1 MDDPDDGIAEL
12 SFLSASPNRVVLL
25 DALAQG
31 PATPAELED
40 RLDIPRSTLQ
50 RNLSSLQEHGY
61 VAYQSTENRY
71 RVTTAGELARDALD
85 NAVSK
90 LTTATKISPFLDRFP
105 TELPLDEGT
114 LQACEVVQST
124 TENPYDPVAAVKSYV
139 KEAGGIRG
147 FFPTVN
153 PLYVEGMRKYDPGD
167 FQIEAIAPPRAYEAL
182 ETHHLDLLERITAS
196 ASVDLY
202 ESPAV
207 PSYAIAIAADTLL
220 LAAFDEHM
228 RTHSV
233 LQVPR
238 ETSLYEWGTDIY
250 QEIKSTATEFGE

>member
-12 SFLSASPNRVVLL
+12 SFLSASPNRAALL

-31 PATPAELED
+31 PAAPAELEE
-40 RLDIPRSTLQ
+40 RLDIPHSTLQ

-71 RVTTAGELARDALD
+71 RVTTAGELARDAID
-85 NAVSK
+85 DAVSE
-90 LTTATKISPFLDRFP
+90 LTTAKKLSPFLDRFP
-105 TELPLDEGT
+105 IDPPFDEET

-124 TENPYDPVAAVKSYV
+124 TESPYDPVAAVKKYV
-139 KEAGGIRG
+139 KQAGGICG

-153 PLYVEGMRKYDPGD
+153 PLYVEGMRKYEPGD
-167 FQIEAIAPPRAYEAL
+167 FQIEAIAPPAAYEAL

-202 ESPAV
+202 ESKAV
-207 PSYAIAIAADTLL
+207 PKYALAFTADSLL
-220 LAAFDEHM
+220 LGAFDEHM

-233 LQVPR
+233 LQVPK

-250 QEIKSTATEFGE
+250 QEIKSTATGFGQ